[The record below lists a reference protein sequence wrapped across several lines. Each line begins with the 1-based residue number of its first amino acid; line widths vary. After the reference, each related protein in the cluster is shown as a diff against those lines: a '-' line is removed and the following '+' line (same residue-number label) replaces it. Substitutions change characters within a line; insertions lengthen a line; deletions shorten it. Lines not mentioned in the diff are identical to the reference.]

1 MAAAYINTAEKY
13 GVEIKM
19 SEQVEKSF
27 YDRRSGTILLYPHI
41 DILDQILLITREL
54 RSHWQHRQG
63 VLINP
68 LTFTPEHAILINRA
82 QEADLAV
89 SVIRTAWELQLAGK
103 KDVWERVEN
112 SPLSD
117 KIFTAKKTNN
127 LIKWWVKLLQQAA
140 GGNQEPLLF
149 FKYNRSPVFVVTN
162 LQPKVT
168 AEWMY
173 IQFLHCYILLADVW
187 LKEEEV
193 EFLNGV

>member
-1 MAAAYINTAEKY
+1 MVDSRAKGARGEYL
-13 GVEIKM
+13 VRDM
-19 SEQVEKSF
+19 
-27 YDRRSGTILLYPHI
+27 
-41 DILDQILLITREL
+41 L
-54 RSHWQHRQG
+54 RVATG
-63 VLINP
+63 
-68 LTFTPEHAILINRA
+68 
-82 QEADLAV
+82 
-89 SVIRTAWELQLAGK
+89 LQF
-103 KDVWERVEN
+103 ERVPNSGALEYLKGDLYVPNEKNRFCIEVKNYEN

-168 AEWMY
+168 HEWMY